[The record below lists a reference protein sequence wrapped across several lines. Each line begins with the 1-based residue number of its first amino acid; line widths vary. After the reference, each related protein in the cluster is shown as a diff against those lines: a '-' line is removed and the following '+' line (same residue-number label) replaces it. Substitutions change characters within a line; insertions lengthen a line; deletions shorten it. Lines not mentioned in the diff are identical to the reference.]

1 MIAVDTNILVYA
13 HRRDSQ
19 WHRPAARLLKAL
31 AEGKAAWAIAWP
43 CLHEFISV
51 STNKRIYQPGS
62 TLGEAL
68 TQAEAWMN
76 SPQVQLL
83 SEQTGYWAE
92 LKSLAET
99 GLTTGPQI
107 HDARIAAI
115 CLQHGVSELWTADR
129 DFLKFPALKTR
140 NPLVAQ

>member
-19 WHRPAARLLKAL
+19 WHKPASQVLKTL

-43 CLHEFISV
+43 CLHEFISI
-51 STNKRIYQPGS
+51 STNKRVYQPAS

-68 TQAEAWMN
+68 AQVEAWMQ
-76 SPQVQLL
+76 SPQLQLL
-83 SEQTGYWAE
+83 SEQMGYWAE

-99 GLTTGPQI
+99 GLTTGAQI

-129 DFLKFPALKTR
+129 DFLKFPALKAR
-140 NPLVAQ
+140 NPLVG